1 MASFIAF
8 RNAAAASLLRTT
20 HIPAISQCRV
30 LHPVLIPVR
39 HAARREMPGSN
50 HLRDHDI
57 AHRIVQLVNED
68 GRLGPQTPLSHILAS
83 IDSKTHFVELVSG
96 DPTPIVKIQSKKE
109 HYEKQKAFQ
118 RRQKEVATTRVRKEI
133 QMTWGIEPGDL
144 AHKLGKARKEFDKGN
159 RVDLAFAPKVK
170 QKPPHPDVMIARLDE
185 VLDTLSDIATEWSPR
200 RMENGVAVLYL
211 QRQPPK
217 GAKAVAKES

>member
-8 RNAAAASLLRTT
+8 RTATAASLFRTKHLPT
-20 HIPAISQCRV
+20 IFKCRV

-50 HLRDHDI
+50 HLRDRDI
-57 AHRIVQLVNED
+57 PHRIVQLANED
-68 GRLGPQTPLSHILAS
+68 GRLEPQIPLSHILAS

-118 RRQKEVATTRVRKEI
+118 RRQKEVATARARMEI
-133 QMTWGIEPGDL
+133 QMTWNIEPGDL

-159 RVDLAFAPKVK
+159 RVDLVFAPKVN
-170 QKPPHPDVMIARLDE
+170 QKPPHPDSMIARLDE
-185 VLDTLSDIATEWSPR
+185 VLDSLSDIAAEWSPR
-200 RMENGVAVLYL
+200 KMENGVAVLYL
-211 QRQPPK
+211 QRQTPK
-217 GAKAVAKES
+217 GVRAAAKES